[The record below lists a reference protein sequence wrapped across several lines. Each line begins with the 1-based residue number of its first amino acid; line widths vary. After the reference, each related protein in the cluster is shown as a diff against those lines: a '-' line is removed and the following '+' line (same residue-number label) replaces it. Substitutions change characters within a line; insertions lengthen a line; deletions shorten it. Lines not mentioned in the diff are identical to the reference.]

1 MELIID
7 NLPTQMA
14 LEADDVGLKTN
25 REPQYVSNL
34 LTQIILEVGEVEKDG
49 LGCKSTALYIQF
61 FW

>member
-1 MELIID
+1 
-7 NLPTQMA
+7 MA